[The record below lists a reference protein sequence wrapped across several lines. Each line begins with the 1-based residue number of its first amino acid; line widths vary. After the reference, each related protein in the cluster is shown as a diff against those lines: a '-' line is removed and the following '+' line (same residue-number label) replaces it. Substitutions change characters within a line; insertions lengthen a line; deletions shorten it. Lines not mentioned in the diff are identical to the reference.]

1 MVAARATM
9 RLRASGYRTR
19 WTLAEGHAPEQII
32 NAAASLGC
40 GLIVMGSRGMTGLK
54 RILLGSVARAV
65 LLHSTASVLI
75 VHEPVRE
82 EVREQAEARYSGLTT
97 AATA

>member
-1 MVAARATM
+1 
-9 RLRASGYRTR
+9 
-19 WTLAEGHAPEQII
+19 
-32 NAAASLGC
+32 
-40 GLIVMGSRGMTGLK
+40 MTGLI

-82 EVREQAEARYSGLTT
+82 EVREPDEARYSGLTT